1 MCVPLSWADLG
12 KSARDTFKEGLVWSC
27 LDKKTKSCIDTT
39 FKTSALSNR
48 QWSSFWDWRRGW
60 LPTPAFLPGESHG
73 QRCLEGYSPWGCKE
87 SDMTEWLSQVPG
99 NLETRHTHNVTCHR
113 IVQNWQNSGSRTEL
127 PLRPRSDK
135 VWLWDLMLPSHT
147 AMVKNSNIKSS
158 YKRKCIHLNCD
169 VDSDFAGPAIHGSA
183 VFDCDGWLA
192 GFQSMTWD
200 SAKS

>member
-1 MCVPLSWADLG
+1 MCIPLSWADLG
-12 KSARDTFKEGLVWSC
+12 KSARDTFKEGYFQGC

-39 FKTSALSNR
+39 FSTSALSNR
-48 QWSSFWDWRRGW
+48 QWPSSWDWRRGW
-60 LPTPAFLPGESHG
+60 LPLQFS
-73 QRCLEGYSPWGCKE
+73 CLENPMGRDAWEAVVHGVAE
-87 SDMTEWLSQVPG
+87 SDMTDWLSRVPG
-99 NLETRHTHNVTCHR
+99 NLETRHIHSVTCHR
-113 IVQNWQNSGSRTEL
+113 TVQNWQNSGSRTEL

-158 YKRKCIHLNCD
+158 YKRECIHLNCD

-183 VFDCDGWLA
+183 VFDCDGWLP
-192 GFQSMTWD
+192 GFKPMTWD